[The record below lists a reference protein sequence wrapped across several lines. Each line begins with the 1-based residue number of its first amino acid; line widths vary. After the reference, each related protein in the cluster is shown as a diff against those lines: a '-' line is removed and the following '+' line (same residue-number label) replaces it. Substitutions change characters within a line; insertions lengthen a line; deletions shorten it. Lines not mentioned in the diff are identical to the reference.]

1 MLRNENRKVSAGHL
15 KRNAFLYVRQ
25 SSLRQ
30 VRENTESAAR
40 QYALRQKA
48 TELGWHAD
56 QIVVIDED
64 QAMSA
69 ASSAEREGFQ
79 RLVAEVGMGNAG
91 LVLGLEVSRLA
102 RCCSDWH
109 RLLEICALTETLILD
124 EDGLYDATHF
134 NDRLLLGLKGAMSE
148 AELHILRARL
158 RGGALN
164 KAARG
169 ELAFR
174 LPTGYVRDADE
185 RTVIDPDQQIQQA
198 VRLLFDTFR
207 QVGSAHGTVRLFRE
221 RNLKFPTRLQR
232 GPRKGEVVWGPLTS
246 GRTAS
251 VLRNPC
257 YAGAYAY
264 GVSHE
269 SKRADGR
276 KHYELLPR
284 EEWHTL
290 LPDAHEGYIAW
301 EQYEANRR
309 QLADNTRKH
318 RLCPPGDGPAL
329 LQGIAVCGLCGGRMS
344 IHYQQRRGGIYPTY
358 ECHGLSN
365 TQALP
370 TCQFIPGDHIDRAI
384 GELLLEV
391 ISPAA
396 LEVALSV
403 QEEVERRCEEV
414 DRIRRQEVERAQ
426 YEADMARRR
435 YMQVDPD
442 NRLVAGTLETEWNR
456 KIEALAVAQEQYER
470 QRAEDRSLLNG
481 DTRARVLALATDFPA
496 LWNNPKTPNRE
507 RKRLVRLVIEDVT
520 LIKAEE
526 VSVQVRFRGGATRSF
541 TLPRLKPAQEE
552 HRTPEEVVREIDR
565 LLDEHTCGEV
575 ATILNGRGLRSGTG
589 KRFHA
594 NRVSRIQDAYKLPS
608 RRDRL
613 RRKGLLTHGELCA
626 RLGISQSQLGHLTRL
641 GALPVRRHKL
651 DGNHYLYEPPD
662 TCQDPNPLPYIT
674 GGAV

>member
-64 QAMSA
+64 QALSA

-79 RLVAEVGMGNAG
+79 RLVAEVGMGHAG

-221 RNLKFPTRLQR
+221 RNLQFPTRLQR
-232 GPRKGEVVWGPLTS
+232 GPRKGEVAWGPLTS

-269 SKRADGR
+269 SKRADGQR
-276 KHYELLPR
+276 QYKLLPR
-284 EEWHTL
+284 EEWHTF
-290 LPDAHEGYIAW
+290 LPDAHEGYISW

-309 QLADNTRKH
+309 QLAANTRKH

-344 IHYQQRRGGIYPTY
+344 IRYQQRRGGIYPTY
-358 ECHGLSN
+358 DCHGLSN

-370 TCQFIPGDHIDRAI
+370 ICQFIPGDHIDRAI

-442 NRLVAGTLETEWNR
+442 NRLVAGTLETEWNQ

-470 QRAEDRSLLNG
+470 QRAADRSLLNG
-481 DTRARVLALATDFPA
+481 DTRDRVLALATDFPA

-526 VSVQVRFRGGATRSF
+526 VSVHVRFRGGATRSF
-541 TLPRLKPAQEE
+541 TLPRLKSAQEE

-565 LLDEHTCGEV
+565 LLDEHTCGET
-575 ATILNGRGLRSGTG
+575 AAILNERGLRSGMG

-594 NRVSRIQDAYKLPS
+594 YRVSRIQDAYKLPS
-608 RRDRL
+608 RLDRL

-626 RLGISQSQLGHLTRL
+626 RLGISQSQLGHLTRR

-651 DGNHYLYEPPD
+651 DGNHYLYEPPEAGR
-662 TCQDPNPLPYIT
+662 DPNPLSYTI

>member
-1 MLRNENRKVSAGHL
+1 MGAHENRKVSAGHL

-48 TELGWHAD
+48 IELGWHVD

-64 QAMSA
+64 QALSA
-69 ASSAEREGFQ
+69 AASAERGGFQ
-79 RLVAEVGMGNAG
+79 RLVAQVGMGHAG
-91 LVLGLEVSRLA
+91 VVLGLEVSRLA

-124 EDGLYDATHF
+124 EDGLYDPTHF

-174 LPTGYVRDADE
+174 LPTGYVRDPDG
-185 RTVIDPDQQIQQA
+185 RSVIDPDRQIQQA
-198 VRLLFDTFR
+198 VRLLFDIFG

-232 GPRKGEVVWGPLTS
+232 GPRKGEVVWGPLTC

-269 SKRADGR
+269 SKRADGHR
-276 KHYELLPR
+276 HYKLLPR
-284 EEWHTL
+284 EQWHTL
-290 LPDAHEGYIAW
+290 LPDAHEGYISW
-301 EQYEANRR
+301 NRYEANRR
-309 QLADNTRKH
+309 QLAANTRKR

-344 IHYQQRRGGIYPTY
+344 IRYQQRRGGIYPNY
-358 ECHGLSN
+358 ECHGLGN
-365 TQALP
+365 TRALP
-370 TCQFIPGDHIDRAI
+370 ICQFIPGDHIDRAI
-384 GELLLEV
+384 GELLLDV
-391 ISPAA
+391 ITPAA

-442 NRLVAGTLETEWNR
+442 NRLVATTLEAEWNQ
-456 KIEALAVAQEQYER
+456 KIEALAVAQEQHENR
-470 QRAEDRSLLNG
+470 RAEDRSVLNE
-481 DTRARVLALATDFPA
+481 DNRARVLALATDFPA

-507 RKRLVRLVIEDVT
+507 RKRLVRLVIEDAT

-526 VSVQVRFRGGATRSF
+526 VSVQVRFRGGATRCF

-565 LLDEHTCGEV
+565 LLDDHTCGQ
-575 ATILNGRGLRSGTG
+575 AAAILNERGLRSGTG
-589 KRFHA
+589 KSFHA
-594 NRVSRIQDAYKLPS
+594 NRVARIQTAYKLPS
-608 RRDRL
+608 RRERL
-613 RRKGLLTHGELCA
+613 RSRGLLTNAELCT
-626 RLGISQSQLGHLTRL
+626 RLGISQSQLGYLTRH
-641 GALPVRRHKL
+641 GTLPVRRHKL
-651 DGNHYLYEPPD
+651 DGNHYLYEPPEPG
-662 TCQDPNPLPYIT
+662 QNPNPLPYNT

>member
-64 QAMSA
+64 QALSA

-79 RLVAEVGMGNAG
+79 RLVAEVGMGHAG

-232 GPRKGEVVWGPLTS
+232 GLRKGEVVWEPLTC

-269 SKRADGR
+269 SKRADGQR
-276 KHYELLPR
+276 QYKLLPR
-284 EEWHTL
+284 EEWHTF
-290 LPDAHEGYIAW
+290 LPDAHEGYISW

-309 QLADNTRKH
+309 QLAANTRKH

-344 IHYQQRRGGIYPTY
+344 IRYQQRRGGIYPTY
-358 ECHGLSN
+358 DCHGLSN

-370 TCQFIPGDHIDRAI
+370 ICQFIPGDHIDRAI

-442 NRLVAGTLETEWNR
+442 NRLVAGTLETEWNQ

-470 QRAEDRSLLNG
+470 RRAEDRSLLNG
-481 DTRARVLALATDFPA
+481 DTRDRVLALATDFPA

-526 VSVQVRFRGGATRSF
+526 VSVHVRFRGGATRSF
-541 TLPRLKPAQEE
+541 TLPRLKSAQEE

-565 LLDEHTCGEV
+565 LLDEHTCGET
-575 ATILNGRGLRSGTG
+575 AAILNERGLRSGMG

-594 NRVSRIQDAYKLPS
+594 YRVSRIQDAYKLPS
-608 RRDRL
+608 RLDRL

-626 RLGISQSQLGHLTRL
+626 RLGISQSQLGHLTRR

-651 DGNHYLYEPPD
+651 DGNHYLYEPPEAGR
-662 TCQDPNPLPYIT
+662 DPNPLSYTI

>member
-64 QAMSA
+64 QALSA

-79 RLVAEVGMGNAG
+79 RLVAEVGMGHAG

-232 GPRKGEVVWGPLTS
+232 GLRKGEVVWEPLTC

-269 SKRADGR
+269 SKRADGQR
-276 KHYELLPR
+276 QYKLLPR
-284 EEWHTL
+284 EEWHTF
-290 LPDAHEGYIAW
+290 LPDAHEGYISW

-309 QLADNTRKH
+309 QLAANTRKH

-344 IHYQQRRGGIYPTY
+344 IRYQQRRGGIYPTY
-358 ECHGLSN
+358 DCHGLSN

-370 TCQFIPGDHIDRAI
+370 ICQFIPGDHIDRAI

-442 NRLVAGTLETEWNR
+442 NRLVAGTLEAEWNQ

-470 QRAEDRSLLNG
+470 QRAADRSLLNG
-481 DTRARVLALATDFPA
+481 DTRDRVLALATDFPA

-526 VSVQVRFRGGATRSF
+526 VSVHVRFRGGATRSF
-541 TLPRLKPAQEE
+541 TLPRLKSAQEE

-565 LLDEHTCGEV
+565 LLDEHTCGET
-575 ATILNGRGLRSGTG
+575 AAILNERGLRSGMG

-594 NRVSRIQDAYKLPS
+594 YRVSRIQDAYKLPS
-608 RRDRL
+608 RLDRL

-626 RLGISQSQLGHLTRL
+626 RLGISQSQLGHLTRR

-651 DGNHYLYEPPD
+651 DGNHYLYEPPEAGR
-662 TCQDPNPLPYIT
+662 DPNPLSYTI

>member
-1 MLRNENRKVSAGHL
+1 L

-64 QAMSA
+64 QALSA

-79 RLVAEVGMGNAG
+79 RLVAEVGMGHAG

-185 RTVIDPDQQIQQA
+185 RTVIDPDRQIQQA

-207 QVGSAHGTVRLFRE
+207 QVGSAHGAVRLFRE

-232 GPRKGEVVWGPLTS
+232 GPRKGEVVWEPLTC

-264 GVSHE
+264 GVSHA
-269 SKRADGR
+269 SKRADGQR
-276 KHYELLPR
+276 QYKLLPR

-290 LPDAHEGYIAW
+290 LPDAHAGYISW
-301 EQYEANRR
+301 ERYETNRR
-309 QLADNTRKH
+309 QLAANSRKH

-344 IHYQQRRGGIYPTY
+344 IRYQQRRGGIYPTY

-370 TCQFIPGDHIDRAI
+370 ICQFIPGDHIDRAI

-414 DRIRRQEVERAQ
+414 DRIRRQEVDRAQ

-442 NRLVAGTLETEWNR
+442 NRLVAGTLEAEWNR
-456 KIEALAVAQEQYER
+456 KIETLAVAQKQYER

-520 LIKAEE
+520 LIKAAE

-541 TLPRLKPAQEE
+541 ALPRLKPAQEE
-552 HRTPEEVVREIDR
+552 HRTPEDVVREIDR
-565 LLDEHTCGEV
+565 MLDEHTCGEI
-575 ATILNGRGLRSGTG
+575 AANLNERGLRSGAG

-594 NRVSRIQDAYKLPS
+594 NRVSRIQEAYKLPS
-608 RRDRL
+608 RLDRL

-626 RLGISQSQLGHLTRL
+626 RLGISQSQLGHLTRR
-641 GALPVRRHKL
+641 GTLPVRRHKL
-651 DGNHYLYEPPD
+651 DGNHYLYEPPEAGRD
-662 TCQDPNPLPYIT
+662 LNPLPYTI

>member
-56 QIVVIDED
+56 QIMVIDED
-64 QAMSA
+64 QALSA

-79 RLVAEVGMGNAG
+79 RLVAEVGMGHAG

-232 GPRKGEVVWGPLTS
+232 GLRKGEVVWEPLTC

-269 SKRADGR
+269 SKRADGQR
-276 KHYELLPR
+276 QYKLLPR
-284 EEWHTL
+284 EEWHTF
-290 LPDAHEGYIAW
+290 LPDAHEGYISW

-309 QLADNTRKH
+309 QLAANTRKH

-344 IHYQQRRGGIYPTY
+344 IRYQQRRGGIYPTY
-358 ECHGLSN
+358 DCHGLSN

-370 TCQFIPGDHIDRAI
+370 ICQFIPGDHIDRAI

-442 NRLVAGTLETEWNR
+442 NRLVAGTLETEWNQ

-470 QRAEDRSLLNG
+470 QRAADRSLLNG
-481 DTRARVLALATDFPA
+481 DTRDRVLALATDFPA

-526 VSVQVRFRGGATRSF
+526 VSVHVRFRGGATRSF
-541 TLPRLKPAQEE
+541 TLPRLKSAQEE

-565 LLDEHTCGEV
+565 LLDEHTCGET
-575 ATILNGRGLRSGTG
+575 AAILNERGLRSGMG

-594 NRVSRIQDAYKLPS
+594 YRVSRIQDAYKLPS
-608 RRDRL
+608 RLDRL

-626 RLGISQSQLGHLTRL
+626 RLGISQSQLGHLTRR

-651 DGNHYLYEPPD
+651 DGNHYLYEPPEAGR
-662 TCQDPNPLPYIT
+662 DPNPLSYTI

>member
-1 MLRNENRKVSAGHL
+1 MSQIHNRKVSAGHL

-30 VRENTESAAR
+30 VRENTESAVR
-40 QYALRQKA
+40 QYALRHKA
-48 TELGWHAD
+48 IELGWHAE
-56 QIVVIDED
+56 QIVTIDED
-64 QAMSA
+64 QALSA
-69 ASSAEREGFQ
+69 ASSAQREGFQ
-79 RLVAEVGMGNAG
+79 RLVAEVGMGHAG
-91 LVLGLEVSRLA
+91 VVLGLEVSRLA

-124 EDGLYDATHF
+124 EDGLYDTTQF

-148 AELHILRARL
+148 AELHMLRARL

-169 ELAFR
+169 ELALR
-174 LPTGYVRDADE
+174 LPTGYVRDADG

-221 RNLKFPTRLQR
+221 RNLKFPTRLKR
-232 GPRKGEVVWGPLTS
+232 GPRKGELVWEPLTS

-276 KHYELLPR
+276 RHYTLLPR
-284 EEWHTL
+284 EQWHAL
-290 LPDAHEGYIAW
+290 LPDAHEGYISW
-301 EQYEANRR
+301 KRYEANRR
-309 QLADNTRKH
+309 QLAANTRKC

-344 IHYQQRRGGIYPTY
+344 IRYQQRRGGIYPNY

-370 TCQFIPGDHIDRAI
+370 ICQFIPGDHIDRAI

-403 QEEVERRCEEV
+403 QAEVERRCGEV
-414 DRIRRQEVERAQ
+414 DRLRRQEVERAQ
-426 YEADMARRR
+426 YEVDMARRR

-442 NRLVAGTLETEWNR
+442 NRLVAATLEEEWNH
-456 KIEALAVAQEQYER
+456 KIETLALAREQYER
-470 QRAEDRSLLNG
+470 LRAQERSLLNE
-481 DTRARVLALATDFPA
+481 DTRAQVLALATDFPA
-496 LWNNPKTPNRE
+496 LWRNPKTPHRL

-520 LIKAEE
+520 LVKAEQ
-526 VSVQVRFRGGATRSF
+526 VNVHVRFRGGATRCFS
-541 TLPRLKPAQEE
+541 LPRLLPAQEE
-552 HRTPEEVVREIDR
+552 HRTPEQVVREINH
-565 LLDEHTCGEV
+565 LLDEHTCAEI
-575 ATILNGRGLRSGTG
+575 ANILNERGLRSGTG
-589 KRFHA
+589 KPFHA
-594 NRVSRIQDAYKLPS
+594 QRVARIQNAYKLTS
-608 RRDRL
+608 RRERL
-613 RRKGLLTHGELCA
+613 RRKGLLTSAQLCD
-626 RLGISQSQLGHLTRL
+626 RLGISRSQLAHLNRR
-641 GALPVRRHKL
+641 GAATIRRHKL
-651 DGNHYLYEPPD
+651 DGNHYLYELPETP
-662 TCQDPNPLPYIT
+662 QDHNALSYT
-674 GGAV
+674 KGGAV

>member
-64 QAMSA
+64 QALSA

-79 RLVAEVGMGNAG
+79 RMVAEVGMGHAG

-109 RLLEICALTETLILD
+109 RLMEICALTETLILD

-232 GPRKGEVVWGPLTS
+232 GLRKGEVVWEPLTC

-269 SKRADGR
+269 SKRADGQR
-276 KHYELLPR
+276 QYKLLPR
-284 EEWHTL
+284 EEWHTF
-290 LPDAHEGYIAW
+290 LPDAHEGYISW

-344 IHYQQRRGGIYPTY
+344 IRYQQRRGGIYPTY
-358 ECHGLSN
+358 DCHGLSN

-370 TCQFIPGDHIDRAI
+370 ICQFIPGDHIDRAI

-442 NRLVAGTLETEWNR
+442 NRLVAGTLETEWNQ

-470 QRAEDRSLLNG
+470 QRAADRSLLNG
-481 DTRARVLALATDFPA
+481 DTRDRVLALATDFPA

-526 VSVQVRFRGGATRSF
+526 VSVHVRFRGGATRSF
-541 TLPRLKPAQEE
+541 TLPRLKSAQEE

-565 LLDEHTCGEV
+565 LLDEHTCGET
-575 ATILNGRGLRSGTG
+575 AAILNERGLRSGMG

-594 NRVSRIQDAYKLPS
+594 YRVSRIQDAYKLPS
-608 RRDRL
+608 RLDRL

-626 RLGISQSQLGHLTRL
+626 RLGISQSQLGHLTRR

-651 DGNHYLYEPPD
+651 DGNHYLYEPPEAGR
-662 TCQDPNPLPYIT
+662 DPNPLSYTI

>member
-64 QAMSA
+64 QALSA

-79 RLVAEVGMGNAG
+79 RLVAEVGMGHAG

-232 GPRKGEVVWGPLTS
+232 GLRKGEVVWEPLTC

-269 SKRADGR
+269 SKRADGQR
-276 KHYELLPR
+276 QYKLLPR
-284 EEWHTL
+284 EEWHTF
-290 LPDAHEGYIAW
+290 LPDAHEGYISW

-309 QLADNTRKH
+309 QLAANTRKH

-344 IHYQQRRGGIYPTY
+344 IRYQQRRGGIYPTY
-358 ECHGLSN
+358 DCHGLSN

-370 TCQFIPGDHIDRAI
+370 ICQFIPGDHIDRAI

-442 NRLVAGTLETEWNR
+442 NRLVAGTLETEWNQ

-470 QRAEDRSLLNG
+470 QRAADRSLLNG
-481 DTRARVLALATDFPA
+481 DTRDRVLALATDFPA

-526 VSVQVRFRGGATRSF
+526 VSVHVRFRGGATRSF
-541 TLPRLKPAQEE
+541 TLPRLKSAQEE

-565 LLDEHTCGEV
+565 LLDEHTCGET
-575 ATILNGRGLRSGTG
+575 AAILNERGLRSGMG

-594 NRVSRIQDAYKLPS
+594 YRVSRIQDAYKLPS
-608 RRDRL
+608 RLDRL

-626 RLGISQSQLGHLTRL
+626 RLGISQSQLGHLTRR

-651 DGNHYLYEPPD
+651 DGNHYLYEPPEAGR
-662 TCQDPNPLPYIT
+662 DPNPLSYTI